1 MSRVILKKMLI
12 AIVLIAVVF
21 FAALS
26 INSYKSF
33 FKGNEGDYVKK
44 MPILN
49 GLSQDQVRSS
59 EVQNKNSLKNNEKEI
74 WSPMGSAADTAEIKN
89 WFAQRGNFSFMG
101 DEKLNDYA
109 TYDDATLNQLGD
121 AGDLRALHTLAD
133 RSKNINDFKSTLY
146 KASVWGS
153 TEALIRMGAISEA
166 DDLDSMSAE
175 SRKQMIIDALSYYDA
190 AQLRGDWW
198 GNIVRGE
205 SLLKRYSHDLSQY
218 DKSAI
223 QSNAKKIYADIQ
235 RERNAL
241 GLGEFDNSIP
251 ESVIKFYEEM
261 IRPL

>member
-1 MSRVILKKMLI
+1 MSKVILKKIPIVM
-12 AIVLIAVVF
+12 VLIAVVF
-21 FAALS
+21 FAALFV
-26 INSYKSF
+26 NSYKSF
-33 FKGNEGDYVKK
+33 FKGDEGHDVKK
-44 MPILN
+44 MPIPS
-49 GLSQDQVRSS
+49 GSSSDQARSS
-59 EVQNKNSLKNNEKEI
+59 EVQNVNSFKRNEQEK
-74 WSPMGSAADTAEIKN
+74 WNPMGSAADAAEIKN

-133 RSKNINDFKSTLY
+133 RSKNIKDFKSTLY

-198 GNIVRGE
+198 GNIVRGQ
-205 SLLKRYSHDLSQY
+205 SLLTRYSHDLTQH
-218 DKSAI
+218 DKSII

-235 RERNAL
+235 RERNEL
-241 GLGEFDNSIP
+241 GLGEFDNSVP